1 MKTQYAELLKTLLT
15 VPGMMAECFNGNGYK
30 LSFRNIM
37 LGALECRHRLGLPAG
52 PIMSAKRWLDDFGRT
67 IKPSELEPVR
77 IGENGRTVH
86 TRAISLIKPE
96 LYKKRHGYPNGPYM
110 KDSNG
115 KVLYGRTF
123 RAIAA
128 FWCLAQTEGK
138 PYVRPPLAN
147 FSFTKALKKLKIAE
161 VPFEHSSASVQGYAK
176 GRDIAISDL
185 AIAPDH
191 VRLHEL
197 GHIVLGHT
205 HDPLAVISSET
216 DRPPRGLRELEAEAV
231 AMLAADSLGLATK
244 ESLSSSRAYIQAW
257 YRDGKAVPE
266 DSARK
271 IIKATDAILKA
282 GGPAA
287 ARKGGRS

>member
-1 MKTQYAELLKTLLT
+1 MQAQYSELLKTLLT
-15 VPGMMAECFNGNGYK
+15 VPGMMAECFNGNGYQ

-37 LGALECRHRLGLPAG
+37 LGAIECRHRLELPAG

-77 IGENGRTVH
+77 IGESGRTVY

-96 LYKKRHGYPNGPYM
+96 RYRKRHSYPNGPFRR
-110 KDSNG
+110 DDRG
-115 KVLYGRTF
+115 RILYGQTF
-123 RAIAA
+123 RAVAA
-128 FWCLAQTEGK
+128 FWCLAQTEGT

-147 FSFTKALKKLKIAE
+147 FSFTKAFKKLKITE
-161 VPFEHSSASVQGYAK
+161 VPFEHSSTSVQGYAK

-185 AIAPDH
+185 ATAPDH
-191 VRLHEL
+191 VRLHEV

-205 HDPLAVISSET
+205 RDPLAVISSEV

-231 AMLAADSLGLATK
+231 AMLAADSLGLATR

-266 DSARK
+266 DSAKK
-271 IIKATDAILKA
+271 IIKATEAILKA
-282 GGPAA
+282 GGP
-287 ARKGGRS
+287 K